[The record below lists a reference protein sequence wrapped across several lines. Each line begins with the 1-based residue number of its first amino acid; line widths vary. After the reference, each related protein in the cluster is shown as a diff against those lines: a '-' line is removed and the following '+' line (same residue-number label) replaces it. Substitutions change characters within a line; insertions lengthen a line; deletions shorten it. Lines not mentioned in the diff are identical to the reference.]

1 MIQALAHRILK
12 LAGWK
17 AIGSAPTAP
26 RFVIIAAPHTTN
38 WDFPYTLLVAT
49 AIGIRIKWLG
59 KKDLFRFPFGGIMRA
74 LGGIAVDRTGR
85 HNMVDSAIELL
96 NNSTRLGLIIPVEGT
111 RSKALRWKTGFY
123 HIAVGAQ
130 VPIVCGFLDYT
141 KKEGG
146 IGLTFIPSGNI
157 DDDVEQLRVF
167 YDGIQGKY
175 PENTSVIDIGSEKT
189 I

>member
-1 MIQALAHRILK
+1 MIQTLAHRILN
-12 LAGWK
+12 LFGWK
-17 AIGSAPTAP
+17 AIGTAPSVP
-26 RFVIIAAPHTTN
+26 RFVIIAAPHTSN

-49 AIGIRIKWLG
+49 AIGMRVKWLG

-74 LGGIAVDRTGR
+74 FGGISVDRSAR
-85 HNMVDSAIELL
+85 HNMVDGAIELL
-96 NNSTRLGLIIPVEGT
+96 KNSERLGLIIPAEGT

-123 HIAVGAQ
+123 HVAVGAQ
-130 VPIVCGFLDYT
+130 VPIVCGYLDYA

-157 DDDVEQLRVF
+157 DEDVEKLRGF
-167 YDGIQGKY
+167 YHGIQGKY

-189 I
+189 A